1 MTSVTAAPRGAE
13 GKAKSVEDDLPLQTD
28 SSGRARQTTLF
39 ILRKLGLFVLTL
51 WAAVTVNF
59 ILPRLMPGTPA
70 DAALAKLAQNGP
82 VSDATKAAIEAQ
94 LGVPSGNIFE
104 QYVSYLHQVITL
116 DFGVSYTFYPQ
127 TVAELVSTAL
137 PYTLVLVG
145 AVTIIAFILGTLLG
159 VLAAWKRGTWLDT
172 LPTLAGSFASAFP
185 YFWTALLLL
194 FFAGYVWRLFPTS
207 GAYGPTATPNLSFA
221 FLGDALY
228 HAFLPAL
235 TILIT
240 SLGGWILGM
249 RNTMISTLGDDYV
262 TFAEANG
269 LKPRVVALRYAA
281 RNAILPNLTSF
292 GLALGGVVGGSIL
305 VERVFGYPGVGY
317 LLFNAVTNQDYP
329 LMQALF
335 LMITLSVLVANF
347 LVDILYGVL
356 DPRTRR

>member
-1 MTSVTAAPRGAE
+1 MSE
-13 GKAKSVEDDLPLQTD
+13 
-28 SSGRARQTTLF
+28 
-39 ILRKLGLFVLTL
+39 
-51 WAAVTVNF
+51 
-59 ILPRLMPGTPA
+59 
-70 DAALAKLAQNGP
+70 
-82 VSDATKAAIEAQ
+82 ATKSAIEAQ
-94 LGVPSGNIFE
+94 LGVPGGNILE
-104 QYVSYLHQVITL
+104 QYVQYLGQVATL
-116 DFGVSYTFYPQ
+116 NFGVSYTFYPQ
-127 TVAELVSTAL
+127 TVSELVSQAL

-145 AVTIIAFILGTLLG
+145 TVTVIAFILGTLLG
-159 VLAAWKRGTWLDT
+159 VVAAWKRGTWLDT
-172 LPTLAGSFASAFP
+172 LPTLGGSFASAFP

-207 GAYGPTATPNLSFA
+207 GAYGPTVTPNLSFG

-228 HAFLPAL
+228 HATLPAL

-269 LKPRVVALRYAA
+269 LRPRTIALKYAA
-281 RNAILPNLTSF
+281 RNAILPNLTGF

-305 VERVFGYPGVGY
+305 VERVFGYPGIGY

-347 LVDILYGVL
+347 IVDILYGVL
-356 DPRTRR
+356 DPRTRK